1 MGNGYGGAPARLVVV
16 KIGGST
22 LGSHDTTLEDLVDL
36 QRRGILPVVVHGGG
50 KVISDWMK
58 RQGIIPRFVRGLRV
72 TDQPSLEIAT
82 AVLTGLINKQLVSAL
97 LVCGGKAVGLSGV
110 DGGVLEAEIDDPE
123 LGLVGRI
130 VKVNTEPLRAFLGA
144 GYIPVVAPI
153 GVHRLD
159 GSPLSGSLLNINGD
173 TAAGEIAWALQSER
187 LVFLTDVAGV
197 QDTAGRVLARLSPRE
212 ARRILESG
220 TASGGMIPKLE
231 AGLRALDTV
240 GSAHIIDGRNPR
252 ALADCMS
259 GKALGTRLSGRPGN

>member
-1 MGNGYGGAPARLVVV
+1 M
-16 KIGGST
+16 
-22 LGSHDTTLEDLVDL
+22 
-36 QRRGILPVVVHGGG
+36 
-50 KVISDWMK
+50 
-58 RQGIIPRFVRGLRV
+58 
-72 TDQPSLEIAT
+72 
-82 AVLTGLINKQLVSAL
+82 
-97 LVCGGKAVGLSGV
+97 
-110 DGGVLEAEIDDPE
+110 
-123 LGLVGRI
+123 
-130 VKVNTEPLRAFLGA
+130 KVNTEPLYAFLNA

-173 TAAGEIAWALQSER
+173 TAAGEIARALQSER

-197 QDTAGRVLARLSPRE
+197 QDTAGRVLGRLSPRE

-259 GKALGTRLSGRPGN
+259 GKALGTRLSGRPAK

>member
-1 MGNGYGGAPARLVVV
+1 MGSGYGGAAARPVVV

-22 LGSHDTTLEDLVDL
+22 LGRHDTTLEDVVEL
-36 QRRGILPVVVHGGG
+36 QKRGVLPVVVHGGG

-72 TDQPSLEIAT
+72 TDKASLEIAT

-97 LVCGGKAVGLSGV
+97 LVRGGKAVGLSGV
-110 DGGVLEAEIDDPE
+110 DGAVLEAELADPE

-130 VKVNTEPLRAFLGA
+130 VKVNAEPLYASLNA

-159 GSPLSGSLLNINGD
+159 GSSMSGSLLNINGD
-173 TAAGEIAWALQSER
+173 TAAGEIAWALRSEH

-212 ARRILESG
+212 ARRILDSG
-220 TASGGMIPKLE
+220 IASGGMIPKLE
-231 AGLRALDTV
+231 ACLRALDTV

-252 ALADCMS
+252 ALADCIA
-259 GKALGTRLSGRPGN
+259 GKSLGTRLAGRPAN